1 MTVLFLVTKPAGC
14 GVGLKVPL
22 KHMPLGDTDHPGDY
36 SLSGDTVSIE
46 RDGTSSFGV
55 RIVDD
60 DIPEPDELFLV
71 FFGDMPAGLTAA
83 KPDTMRVAIND
94 DDSPE
99 PGRVQNLR
107 ASPGDTEVTLEWDP
121 PIHGNPPD
129 SYEFSYWEGDGG
141 PVHEWATVAGGGSAR
156 SVTVTGLNNG
166 NEHTFGV
173 RAENEHGPGQPEHVS
188 ATPQVAVNIADETV
202 GEGDGT
208 VTLTVSL
215 RTSQTKDVTVAY
227 STADGTATAGED
239 YTAVTNGSLMIA
251 GGATSG
257 EITISITDDDDDDDD
272 ETFTVTL
279 SDPVNATIGNGTATV
294 TITDNDEPAPNS
306 PQNLSATAG
315 DREVTLAWDPPGSGS
330 TPTGY
335 GYRYKEGSGA
345 FGDSTAVAGG
355 ASARSVTVTGLAN
368 GTEHTFE
375 VWAVNSTGAG
385 SAASATATPIPTVSI
400 ADATVGE
407 ADGTATLTVTLS
419 ASSAQDVTVSYNTAD
434 GTATANEDY
443 TAVTNETVA
452 VTAGTT
458 SAEISIGITDDDVDD
473 DAETFTVVLSGP
485 ANATIGTATATVT
498 ITDND
503 ELGGAPQNLSAA
515 AGDREVTLT
524 WEPPGSGGAP
534 VEYGYRYKVGTGAF
548 GDSTT
553 VAGGASARSVTVT
566 GLANGTEHTFEV
578 WARSAAGPGP
588 AASAPATPISSVSI
602 ADATVG
608 EGDGTATLTV
618 TLSASSTRD
627 VTVSYNTAD
636 GTATAGA
643 DYTAVSNGM
652 ATITAGATST
662 DITIAITDDTADDDG
677 ETFTVTLSNAAN
689 ATIGTAT
696 ATVAITDNDELAGAP
711 QNLAATP
718 GDGEVTLLW
727 APPSSGDAPVEYWYR
742 YKVGSGAF
750 GNSTVVAGGGSARN
764 VTVTGLANGT
774 EHTFEVWARSAA
786 GPGPA
791 ASAPATPISSVSIA
805 DATVGEGDGTAT
817 LTVTLSA
824 SSTRD
829 VTVSYNTA
837 DGTATAGADYTA
849 VSNGMA
855 TITAGA
861 TSTDITIAITDDT
874 ADDDGETFTVTLSNA
889 ANATIGTATATV
901 AITDNDE
908 LAGAPQN
915 LAATPGDGEVT
926 LLWAPP
932 SSGDAPVEYW
942 YRYKVGSGA
951 FGNSTVVAG
960 GGSARNVTVTGLANG
975 TEHTFEVWARSA
987 AGPGPAASAPA
998 TPISSVSIA
1007 DATVGE
1013 GDGTAT
1019 LTVTLS
1025 ASSTRDVTV
1034 SYNTADGTAT
1044 AGADYT
1050 AVSNGMATITAGAT
1064 STDITIAITDD
1075 TADDDGETFT
1085 VTLSN
1090 AANATIGTATAT
1102 VAITDND
1109 ELAGAPQNLAATP
1122 GDGEVTLLWA
1132 PPSSGDAPVEYWY
1145 RYKVGS
1151 GAFGNSTVVAGG
1163 GSARNVTVTGLA
1175 NGTEHTFEVWARSAA
1190 GPGPAASAPATP
1202 ISSVSIADATVGEG
1216 DGTATLTVTLSASST
1231 RDVTVSYNTADG
1243 TATAGSD
1250 YTAIANGSATI
1261 TAGNTSTDITISITD
1276 DTEDDDAETFI
1287 VTLGSADNATIGTA
1301 TATVTITDNDDPVP
1315 GTPENLAATPG
1326 DKEVMLEWDP
1336 PTTGGDPESY
1346 EYRYQAGSDPFTE
1359 WKAVPGGASATDVMV
1374 MELANS
1380 IGHNFEVAARNPTG
1394 AGPPAAIIALPVS
1407 ANTSAL
1413 SIANATVDEDIG
1425 TLELTVKLDPVST
1438 QQVTIDY
1445 ATADGTA
1452 TVAGADYTAGT
1463 GTLTF
1468 AVGEVAQIIS
1478 VPVNDDDVDEDDE
1491 TFTVTLTNATGG
1503 AAIGVPTATIVI
1515 RDNDNSPPG
1524 PPQGLTAEPE
1534 EGRVVLEWSPPAS
1547 NAGAPVTGYQYRF
1560 AADSDPFVDRWTN
1573 LPGAAGARQ
1582 VTISGLTNGTRYRF
1596 QVRAENK
1603 VGFGVPATASATP
1616 ELDPF
1621 VVVRPRRLVVEE
1633 GTGEEYTVV
1642 LGTEPRGTV
1651 TIRMT
1656 TDLMGTHLSAVPL
1669 ELEFTRSNWDVPQR
1683 ILVESPLDDD
1693 EEDEPEI
1700 ELTHDASGG
1709 GYNGV
1714 AVDSV
1719 LVEVRDNGLPFI
1731 RGQNASADE
1740 EDPDGMVF
1748 DVYLSF
1754 PVDFEVTVDY
1764 TTVDGTAVA
1773 GRDYTSTTGTLTF
1786 PPGTTEAAV
1795 TVPLLN
1801 DSEDERNES
1810 FTLEVYNPVDG
1821 IIDNPGERLELTG
1834 TIVDADV
1841 PEVTISFARSTYT
1854 VAEGGRVRLEL
1865 NLSGDPGRTAEVG
1878 IAVTKG
1884 LGVLDSD
1891 FFVPRTVVFRA
1902 GDRRKVVEFH
1912 ASADRIDEDDEVVVL
1927 EIAPDLPDGFL
1938 PGRRIRIQVTIT
1950 DDDQRGIE
1958 VSETALEIAEGSA
1971 ASYVI
1976 TLTSEP
1982 TSAVTVSVT
1991 TNLSGTDLTV
2001 SPSTLLFTP
2010 ANWGRPQTI
2019 VVSTARDSDSMQ
2031 DPVVVLRHRASGADY
2046 EGVPVADVSVQV
2058 LEDDR
2063 ATMTVSDAEA
2073 NEGDGSLV
2081 FKVTLDHSSVLE
2093 VSAMYTTVTGTAIE
2107 GMDFVPAQ
2115 GTVVFPPG
2123 RKTAQ
2128 VVVGLIDD
2136 RIDEETESFTLSFSD
2151 FVNASQ
2157 VGGPLTA
2164 TGTILD
2170 DDLPSVSIEALAE
2183 SVPEGTPARFRLTR
2197 VSRLGTSLTVP
2208 VTVSETGDFLAGAA
2222 PTSVTFAA
2230 NSVEATLSLL
2240 TADDALD
2247 EMDGTIEVTMGEGNE
2262 YVITGSRT
2270 ARMLVSDNDAM
2281 PAVRIGGGRVE
2292 EDAGEILL
2300 PVSLRGASAY
2310 VVSVA
2315 WATADMTARAGT
2327 DYQASSGRVT
2337 FGPGETEATVRV
2349 AVRNDLVPEEDETFT
2364 VTLSSPTNAVLDQE
2378 ASATAVIVDDDA
2390 NLAKAWLARFG
2401 RTVASQA
2408 VEGITERLDGS
2419 LGGESLSSL
2428 TGEAANSMRNG
2439 RALSFGDLVDGTA
2452 VQLSSGLG
2460 GFFEDGTLTT
2470 WLRGVNTSF
2479 SGAEDDQSVDGSVL
2493 TALAGV
2499 DYERGSVLAGLA
2511 VSHSLGDGTLG
2522 AGSVGRL
2529 AGPVESTLT
2538 SLYPYARVNVTDRVS
2553 AWGLGGFGA
2562 GNMSF
2567 PEAAALGSTDTGI
2580 GMLMAAVGAR
2590 GSVVSL
2596 NWLGQGFDIAVKT
2609 DAFLVRMSS
2618 DAGYGFTSTAAN
2630 ANRLRLL
2637 VEAAAD
2643 TVLASGGSLSSKLEL
2658 GVRLDGGDA
2667 ETGMGMEVGGGFA
2680 YADSARGFRVEA
2692 TIRRMMVHQDDDFGE
2707 WGVGGSVIYQP
2718 LGPNEGLSLRMGSSW
2733 GVVQSGVQEM
2743 WSPHATGDWTGR
2755 GGRVTGPDTDRS
2767 RVTARMHYAFA
2778 PFGDG
2783 VSMAPYVDFMLAGD
2797 TRTRTSRVGWRFDVM
2812 EVLKLSLESGVPG
2825 TPSHGGPEGHGVTLR
2840 GSLRR

>member
-36 SLSGDTVSIE
+36 SLTGDMVSIE

-60 DIPEPDELFLV
+60 DIPEDDEKFLV
-71 FFGDMPAGLTAA
+71 FFGDMPAGLSAVDA
-83 KPDTMRVAIND
+83 DTMTVTIHD

-99 PGRVQNLR
+99 PGQVQNLR

-129 SYEFSYWEGDGG
+129 SYEYSYWEGDTG

-173 RAENEHGPGQPEHVS
+173 RAENEHGPGLPDHVS
-188 ATPQVAVNIADETV
+188 ATPQVAVGIADEMV

-227 STADGTATAGED
+227 ATADGTATAGED
-239 YTAVTNGSLMIA
+239 YAAVTNGSLMIA

-257 EITISITDDDDDDDD
+257 EITISITEDDADDDD

-294 TITDNDEPAPNS
+294 TITDNDEPAPNA
-306 PQNLSATAG
+306 PENLSATAG
-315 DREVTLAWDPPGSGS
+315 DGEVTLEWEPPGSGS

-345 FGDSTAVAGG
+345 FGDSTTVAGG

-375 VWAVNSTGAG
+375 VWALNSTGPG
-385 SAASATATPIPTVSI
+385 PAASGTATPIPSVSI

-407 ADGTATLTVTLS
+407 GDGSVTLTVTLS
-419 ASSAQDVTVSYNTAD
+419 ASSTQDVTVSYNTGD
-434 GTATANEDY
+434 GTATAGADY
-443 TAVTNETVA
+443 TAVSNGMAT

-458 SAEISIGITDDDVDD
+458 TAELSVSITDDTDD
-473 DAETFTVVLSGP
+473 DDGETFTVTLSNA
-485 ANATIGTATATVT
+485 ANATIGDGTATVSITDNDELAGAPQNLSATPGDGEVTLSWAPPSSGDAPVEYGYRYRAGSGAFGDSTAVAGAGAARSVTVTGLANGTEHTFEVWARSTAGPGPAAVATGTPLPSLSIDDATVGEGDGTVTLTVTLSASSTQNVSVGYSTADGRARAGSDYTAAASGSATITAGNTSADITIAITDDNDDDDNESFTVTLSGATNATISDATATVT

-503 ELGGAPQNLSAA
+503 ELAGSPQSLSAT
-515 AGDREVTLT
+515 AGDREVTLE
-524 WEPPGSGGAP
+524 WAPPGSGDAP
-534 VEYGYRYKVGTGAF
+534 VEYGYRYKAGSGAF
-548 GDSTT
+548 GDSTA

-588 AASAPATPISSVSI
+588 AASAAATPIPSVSL
-602 ADATVG
+602 ADPAAVD

-618 TLSASSTRD
+618 TLSESST
-627 VTVSYNTAD
+627 
-636 GTATAGA
+636 
-643 DYTAVSNGM
+643 
-652 ATITAGATST
+652 
-662 DITIAITDDTADDDG
+662 
-677 ETFTVTLSNAAN
+677 
-689 ATIGTAT
+689 
-696 ATVAITDNDELAGAP
+696 
-711 QNLAATP
+711 Q
-718 GDGEVTLLW
+718 
-727 APPSSGDAPVEYWYR
+727 
-742 YKVGSGAF
+742 
-750 GNSTVVAGGGSARN
+750 N
-764 VTVTGLANGT
+764 VTVGY
-774 EHTFEVWARSAA
+774 S
-786 GPGPA
+786 
-791 ASAPATPISSVSIA
+791 
-805 DATVGEGDGTAT
+805 
-817 LTVTLSA
+817 
-824 SSTRD
+824 
-829 VTVSYNTA
+829 
-837 DGTATAGADYTA
+837 
-849 VSNGMA
+849 
-855 TITAGA
+855 
-861 TSTDITIAITDDT
+861 
-874 ADDDGETFTVTLSNA
+874 
-889 ANATIGTATATV
+889 
-901 AITDNDE
+901 
-908 LAGAPQN
+908 
-915 LAATPGDGEVT
+915 
-926 LLWAPP
+926 
-932 SSGDAPVEYW
+932 
-942 YRYKVGSGA
+942 
-951 FGNSTVVAG
+951 
-960 GGSARNVTVTGLANG
+960 
-975 TEHTFEVWARSA
+975 
-987 AGPGPAASAPA
+987 
-998 TPISSVSIA
+998 
-1007 DATVGE
+1007 
-1013 GDGTAT
+1013 
-1019 LTVTLS
+1019 
-1025 ASSTRDVTV
+1025 
-1034 SYNTADGTAT
+1034 
-1044 AGADYT
+1044 
-1050 AVSNGMATITAGAT
+1050 
-1064 STDITIAITDD
+1064 
-1075 TADDDGETFT
+1075 
-1085 VTLSN
+1085 
-1090 AANATIGTATAT
+1090 
-1102 VAITDND
+1102 
-1109 ELAGAPQNLAATP
+1109 
-1122 GDGEVTLLWA
+1122 
-1132 PPSSGDAPVEYWY
+1132 
-1145 RYKVGS
+1145 
-1151 GAFGNSTVVAGG
+1151 
-1163 GSARNVTVTGLA
+1163 
-1175 NGTEHTFEVWARSAA
+1175 
-1190 GPGPAASAPATP
+1190 
-1202 ISSVSIADATVGEG
+1202 
-1216 DGTATLTVTLSASST
+1216 
-1231 RDVTVSYNTADG
+1231 TADG

-1250 YTAIANGSATI
+1250 YTAVANGSATI
-1261 TAGNTSTDITISITD
+1261 TAGNTSADISIPVTD
-1276 DTEDDDAETFI
+1276 DTEDDDDETFT
-1287 VTLGSADNATIGTA
+1287 VTLGDAVNATLGTS
-1301 TATVTITDNDDPVP
+1301 TATVTITDNDNPIP
-1315 GTPENLAATPG
+1315 GTPENLAAEPG
-1326 DKEVMLEWDP
+1326 DREVKLTWDP
-1336 PTTGGDPESY
+1336 PSAGGAPDEY
-1346 EYRYQAGSDPFTE
+1346 GYRYKAGSGAFGDSTT
-1359 WKAVPGGASATDVMV
+1359 VSGGAATTTVTVTSLDNS
-1374 MELANS
+1374 MEHA
-1380 IGHNFEVAARNPTG
+1380 FEVWARNATG
-1394 AGPPAAIIALPVS
+1394 VGEAAPIAATPIPAD
-1407 ANTSAL
+1407 TSAL
-1413 SIANATVDEDIG
+1413 SISGATVDEDVG
-1425 TLELTVKLDPVST
+1425 TVELTVKLKPVST
-1438 QQVTIDY
+1438 QQVTVDY
-1445 ATADGTA
+1445 ATEDGTA
-1452 TVAGADYTAGT
+1452 TGAGETEDYTVIT

-1468 AVGEVAQIIS
+1468 AVGDTSMVLS
-1478 VPVNDDDVDEDDE
+1478 VPINDDTADEDDE
-1491 TFTVTLTNATGG
+1491 TFTVKLANATGD
-1503 AAIGVPTATIVI
+1503 AAIGVATATVTI
-1515 RDNDNSPPG
+1515 RDNDDSPPG
-1524 PPQGLTAEPE
+1524 APQGLTAEPE
-1534 EGRVVLEWSPPAS
+1534 DGRVVLTWSPPATDG
-1547 NAGAPVTGYQYRF
+1547 GAPITGYQYRYVAGSDAF
-1560 AADSDPFVDRWTN
+1560 ADRWTN
-1573 LPGAAGARQ
+1573 LSGGAGARQ
-1582 VTISGLTNGTRYRF
+1582 VTVSRLTNGTRYRF

-1603 VGFGVPATASATP
+1603 AGFGVPATVSSTP
-1616 ELDPF
+1616 VPDPF
-1621 VVVRPRRLVVEE
+1621 VVVRPRSLVLEE

-1642 LGTEPRGTV
+1642 LGTRPRGTV
-1651 TIRMT
+1651 FIRMT
-1656 TDLMGTHLSAVPL
+1656 TDLLGTHLSAVPL
-1669 ELEFTRSNWDVPQR
+1669 ELEFTPSNWEVPQS

-1693 EEDEPEI
+1693 AEDEPEI
-1700 ELTHDASGG
+1700 ELKHDASGG
-1709 GYNGV
+1709 GYAGV
-1714 AVDSV
+1714 DVDSV
-1719 LVEVRDNGLPFI
+1719 LVEVRDNGLPFV
-1731 RGQNASADE
+1731 RGRDASADE
-1740 EDPDGMVF
+1740 EDPEGVVF
-1748 DVYLSF
+1748 DVFLSF
-1754 PVDFEVTVDY
+1754 AVDFEVTVDY

-1786 PPGTTEAAV
+1786 PPGTTEGTV

-1801 DSEDERNES
+1801 DTEDENAES
-1810 FTLEVYNPVDG
+1810 FTLEIYNPVDA

-1834 TIVDADV
+1834 TILDGDV
-1841 PEVTISFARSTYT
+1841 PEVTISFARSAYT
-1854 VAEGGRVRLEL
+1854 VAEGGRVQLAL
-1865 NLSGDPGRTAEVG
+1865 NLSGDPGRTADIG

-1891 FFVPRTVVFRA
+1891 FSVPRTVVFRP
-1902 GDRRKVVEFH
+1902 GDTRRVIEFRT
-1912 ASADRIDEDDEVVVL
+1912 SQDRIDEDAEVVVL

-1938 PGRRIRIQVTIT
+1938 PGARIRTQVTIT

-1958 VSETALEIAEGSA
+1958 VSERALEIVEGSA
-1971 ASYVI
+1971 ASYVVA
-1976 TLTSEP
+1976 LASEP

-1991 TNLSGTDLTV
+1991 TNLVGTDLTV
-2001 SPSTLLFTP
+2001 TPSTLLFTP
-2010 ANWGRPQTI
+2010 TNWGRPQTI
-2019 VVSTARDSDSMQ
+2019 VVSAARDSDSMQ
-2031 DPVVVLRHRASGADY
+2031 DPVVVLQHRAAGADY
-2046 EGVPVADVSVQV
+2046 EGLPVSDVSVQV

-2063 ATMTVSDAEA
+2063 ATMSVSDAEA
-2073 NEGDGSLV
+2073 TEGDGRMV
-2081 FKVTLDHSSVLE
+2081 FKFTLDHSSALE
-2093 VSAMYTTVTGTAIE
+2093 VSAKYVAVSGTAIE

-2123 RKTAQ
+2123 RTTTQ

-2136 RIDEETESFTLSFSD
+2136 RVDEETEYFTLSLSD

-2157 VGGPLTA
+2157 ASAPLSA

-2197 VSRLGTSLTVP
+2197 VSRLGTRLTVP
-2208 VTVSETGDFLAGAA
+2208 VTVSETGDFLAGTA

-2230 NSVEATLSLL
+2230 NSVEATLALL
-2240 TADDALD
+2240 TVDDVLD

-2262 YVITGSRT
+2262 YVITGPRT
-2270 ARMLVSDNDAM
+2270 VRMLVSDNDAM

-2292 EDAGEILL
+2292 EDAGEITL

-2310 VVSVA
+2310 PVSVT
-2315 WATADMTARAGT
+2315 WMTADMTAQAGT
-2327 DYQASSGRVT
+2327 DYQASSGRFT
-2337 FGPGETEATVRV
+2337 FGPGETEGTVRI
-2349 AVRNDLVPEEDETFT
+2349 AVLNDLVPEEDETFS

-2378 ASATAVIVDDDA
+2378 SSATVTIVDDDA

-2419 LGGESLSSL
+2419 LGGASLTDV
-2428 TGEAANSMRNG
+2428 TGEAANFMRSGRSG

-2499 DYERGSVLAGLA
+2499 DYERGSILAGLA

-2538 SLYPYARVNVTDRVS
+2538 SLYPYARVNVTDRIS
-2553 AWGLGGFGA
+2553 AWGLGGYGA

-2567 PEAAALGSTDTGI
+2567 PDAASLGSSDTGI
-2580 GMLMAAVGAR
+2580 SMLMAAVGGR

-2596 NWLGQGFDIAVKT
+2596 YWLGQGFDIAVKT
-2609 DAFLVRMSS
+2609 DAFLVRMNS

-2667 ETGMGMEVGGGFA
+2667 ETGMGVEVGGGFA

-2692 TIRRMMVHQDDDFGE
+2692 TIRRMMIHQDDDFGE

-2797 TRTRTSRVGWRFDVM
+2797 TRGRRSRVGWRFDVL
-2812 EVLKLSLESGVPG
+2812 EALKLSVESGVPR
-2825 TPSHGGPEGHGVTLR
+2825 TPSPGGTEGHGVTIR

>member
-1 MTVLFLVTKPAGC
+1 MAAGVAPSPQGCTIEFEYDAVGIGESLELTVLFVLLKPAGC
-14 GVGLKVPL
+14 GIGLKVPL

-36 SLSGDTVSIE
+36 SLSRDTITVTDTDGKQSI
-46 RDGTSSFGV
+46 GI

-60 DIPEPDELFLV
+60 DIPEPDEQFLV
-71 FFGDMPAGLTAA
+71 FFGDMPTGITAA
-83 KPDTMRVAIND
+83 KPDTMRVTIND
-94 DDSPE
+94 DDSPQ
-99 PGRVQNLR
+99 PGQVQNLR

-129 SYEFSYWEGDGG
+129 SYEYNYWEGDTG
-141 PVHEWATVAGGGSAR
+141 PVHGWTTVAGGASAR

-173 RAENEHGPGQPEHVS
+173 RAENEHGPGLPDHVK
-188 ATPQVAVNIADETV
+188 ATPQVAVSIADETV
-202 GEGDGT
+202 GEGDGM

-215 RTSQTKDVTVAY
+215 RTSQTTDVTVAY
-227 STADGTATAGED
+227 ATADGTATAGED

-251 GGATSG
+251 GGTTSG
-257 EITISITDDDDDDDD
+257 EITISITEDDADDDD

-294 TITDNDEPAPNS
+294 TITDNDEPAPDA
-306 PQNLSATAG
+306 PENLSVTAG
-315 DREVTLAWDPPGSGS
+315 DEEVTLMWEPPSSGS

-355 ASARSVTVTGLAN
+355 ASARNVTVTGLAN

-375 VWAVNSTGAG
+375 VWAVNATGAS
-385 SAASATATPIPTVSI
+385 SAATATATPIPSLSI
-400 ADATVGE
+400 ANETVGE
-407 ADGTATLTVTLS
+407 GDGSVTLMVTLS
-419 ASSAQDVTVSYNTAD
+419 SVSTQDVTVGFSTAD
-434 GTATANEDY
+434 GTATGDEDY
-443 TAVTNETVA
+443 TAVTNEIVA

-458 SAEISIGITDDDVDD
+458 SAGITIGITDDDVDD
-473 DAETFTVVLSGP
+473 DDETFTVTLSGP
-485 ANATIGTATATVT
+485 TDATIGTATATVT

-503 ELGGAPQNLSAA
+503 ELAGAPQNLTATP
-515 AGDREVTLT
+515 GDGEVALS
-524 WEPPGSGGAP
+524 WAPPSSGDAP
-534 VEYGYRYKVGTGAF
+534 VEYGYRYKVGSGAF

-588 AASAPATPISSVSI
+588 AASTPATPVPSVSI
-602 ADATVG
+602 SDATVG
-608 EGDGTATLTV
+608 EADGTATLTV
-618 TLSASSTRD
+618 TLSASSTQN

-636 GTATAGA
+636 GTAMAGA
-643 DYTAVSNGM
+643 DYTAVSNGL

-662 DITIAITDDTADDDG
+662 EISIAITDDTADDDG
-677 ETFTVTLSNAAN
+677 ETFTVTLGNAAN
-689 ATIGTAT
+689 ASVGTAT
-696 ATVAITDNDELAGAP
+696 ATVTITDNDELAGAP
-711 QNLAATP
+711 QNLTATP
-718 GDGEVTLLW
+718 GDGEVALSW
-727 APPSSGDAPVEYWYR
+727 APPSSGDAPVEYGYR

-750 GNSTVVAGGGSARN
+750 GDSTTVAGGASARS

-791 ASAPATPISSVSIA
+791 ASTPATPVPSVSIS
-805 DATVGEGDGTAT
+805 DATVGEADGTAT

-824 SSTRD
+824 SSTQN

-837 DGTATAGADYTA
+837 DGTA
-849 VSNGMA
+849 M
-855 TITAGA
+855 
-861 TSTDITIAITDDT
+861 
-874 ADDDGETFTVTLSNA
+874 
-889 ANATIGTATATV
+889 
-901 AITDNDE
+901 
-908 LAGAPQN
+908 
-915 LAATPGDGEVT
+915 
-926 LLWAPP
+926 
-932 SSGDAPVEYW
+932 
-942 YRYKVGSGA
+942 
-951 FGNSTVVAG
+951 
-960 GGSARNVTVTGLANG
+960 
-975 TEHTFEVWARSA
+975 
-987 AGPGPAASAPA
+987 
-998 TPISSVSIA
+998 
-1007 DATVGE
+1007 
-1013 GDGTAT
+1013 
-1019 LTVTLS
+1019 
-1025 ASSTRDVTV
+1025 
-1034 SYNTADGTAT
+1034 
-1044 AGADYT
+1044 
-1050 AVSNGMATITAGAT
+1050 
-1064 STDITIAITDD
+1064 
-1075 TADDDGETFT
+1075 
-1085 VTLSN
+1085 
-1090 AANATIGTATAT
+1090 
-1102 VAITDND
+1102 
-1109 ELAGAPQNLAATP
+1109 
-1122 GDGEVTLLWA
+1122 
-1132 PPSSGDAPVEYWY
+1132 
-1145 RYKVGS
+1145 
-1151 GAFGNSTVVAGG
+1151 
-1163 GSARNVTVTGLA
+1163 
-1175 NGTEHTFEVWARSAA
+1175 
-1190 GPGPAASAPATP
+1190 
-1202 ISSVSIADATVGEG
+1202 
-1216 DGTATLTVTLSASST
+1216 
-1231 RDVTVSYNTADG
+1231 
-1243 TATAGSD
+1243 AGSD
-1250 YTAIANGSATI
+1250 YTAVTNGSATI
-1261 TAGNTSTDITISITD
+1261 TAGTTSTDITISITD
-1276 DTEDDDAETFI
+1276 DTDDDDDETFT
-1287 VTLGSADNATIGTA
+1287 VTLASPDNATLGTS
-1301 TATVTITDNDDPVP
+1301 TASVTITDNDDPIP
-1315 GTPENLAATPG
+1315 GAPENLAATSG

-1336 PTTGGDPESY
+1336 PMSGGDPESY

-1359 WKAVPGGASATDVMV
+1359 WTTVPGGASAAEVMV
-1374 MELANS
+1374 MGLANS
-1380 IGHNFEVAARNPTG
+1380 LGHNFEVAARNPTG
-1394 AGPPAAIIALPVS
+1394 AGPPAAIVARPVP
-1407 ANTSAL
+1407 ADTSAL

-1425 TLELTVKLDPVST
+1425 TLELTVKLSPVST
-1438 QQVTIDY
+1438 EQVTIDY

-1468 AVGEVAQIIS
+1468 AVGEVAQVIS
-1478 VPVNDDDVDEDDE
+1478 VPVNDDAVDEDDE

-1515 RDNDNSPPG
+1515 RDNDSAPG

-1534 EGRVVLEWSPPAS
+1534 EGRVVLMWLPPAS
-1547 NAGAPVTGYQYRF
+1547 NGGAPVTGYQYRF

-1573 LPGAAGARQ
+1573 LPGGAGARQ
-1582 VTISGLTNGTRYRF
+1582 VTVSRLTNGTRYRF
-1596 QVRAENK
+1596 QVRAENEA
-1603 VGFGVPATASATP
+1603 GFGPPATVSARP

-1669 ELEFTRSNWDVPQR
+1669 ELEFTASNWDVPQS
-1683 ILVESPLDDD
+1683 ILVESPLDDND
-1693 EEDEPEI
+1693 EDEPEI

-1714 AVDSV
+1714 EVDSV
-1719 LVEVRDNGLPFI
+1719 LVEVRDNGLPFV
-1731 RGQNASADE
+1731 RGRDASANE

-1786 PPGTTEAAV
+1786 PPGTTEATV

-1834 TIVDADV
+1834 TIVDIDV
-1841 PEVTISFARSTYT
+1841 PEVTISFARSSYT
-1854 VAEGGRVRLEL
+1854 VAEGGRVQLAL

-1902 GDRRKVVEFH
+1902 GETRKVVDFLT
-1912 ASADRIDEDDEVVVL
+1912 SADRIDEDDEVVVL
-1927 EIAPDLPDGFL
+1927 EIAPNLPDGFL
-1938 PGRRIRIQVTIT
+1938 PGGRIRTQVTIT

-1958 VSETALEIAEGSA
+1958 VSETALEINEGSA

-2019 VVSTARDSDSMQ
+2019 VVSAARDSDSMQ
-2031 DPVVVLRHRASGADY
+2031 DPVVVLRHRASGGDY
-2046 EGVPVADVSVQV
+2046 EGLPVADVSVQV
-2058 LEDDR
+2058 FEDDR
-2063 ATMTVSDAEA
+2063 ATMTVSDEEA

-2093 VSAMYTTVTGTAIE
+2093 VSAMYTTVSGTAIE

-2123 RKTAQ
+2123 RTTAQ

-2197 VSRLGTSLTVP
+2197 VSRLGTRLTVP

-2222 PTSVTFAA
+2222 PTSVTFAS

-2247 EMDGTIEVTMGEGNE
+2247 EMDGTIEVTMGEGND
-2262 YVITGSRT
+2262 YVITGSPT

-2310 VVSVA
+2310 VVSVT

-2349 AVRNDLVPEEDETFT
+2349 AVLNDLVPEEDEAFT

-2378 ASATAVIVDDDA
+2378 SSATVVIVDDDA

-2408 VEGITERLDGS
+2408 VEGISERLDGS
-2419 LGGESLSSL
+2419 LGGESLSGV
-2428 TGEAANSMRNG
+2428 TGEVANSMRNG

-2522 AGSVGRL
+2522 AGSAGRL
-2529 AGPVESTLT
+2529 AGPVESSLT
-2538 SLYPYARVNVTDRVS
+2538 SLYPYARVNVTDRIS
-2553 AWGLGGFGA
+2553 AWGLGGYGA
-2562 GNMSF
+2562 GSMSF

-2580 GMLMAAVGAR
+2580 SMLMAAIGAR

-2733 GVVQSGVQEM
+2733 GVTESGVQEM

-2755 GGRVTGPDTDRS
+2755 GGPVTGPDTDRS

-2778 PFGDG
+2778 PFADG

-2812 EVLKLSLESGVPG
+2812 EVLKLSVESGVPG
-2825 TPSHGGPEGHGVTLR
+2825 TPSHGGPEGRGVTLR